1 MTAGVSRP
9 YSGSPPARHAGIG
22 RAAAG
27 VLGVAAVV
35 VGVILLFNPYA
46 AAHTLALLIG
56 LALVIGGAL
65 EIAVGWESDRRW
77 LAILP
82 GLVLVAGGV
91 IAAFWPQA
99 TLWVLALVIGL
110 SLLLHGIG
118 RIALAFLER
127 AEIPGWGWLVLAGA
141 FNVLIGVLALAW
153 PQATIVVL
161 SLILGAQI
169 IVFGICLVVVAFSG
183 SRSQRP
189 TPRPDVAHQPG

>member
-9 YSGSPPARHAGIG
+9 YSGSPPARPTGIG
-22 RAAAG
+22 RTVAG

-35 VGVILLFNPYA
+35 VGVVLLFHPYA

-56 LALVIGGAL
+56 LALVIGGGL
-65 EIAVGWESDRRW
+65 EIAVGWESPRRW

-99 TLWVLALVIGL
+99 TLWVLALVIGV
-110 SLLLHGIG
+110 SLLLQGIG
-118 RIALAFLER
+118 RIALAFQARDELPR
-127 AEIPGWGWLVLAGA
+127 WGWLVLAGA
-141 FNVLIGVLALAW
+141 FNVLIGILALVW
-153 PQATIVVL
+153 PQATILVL

-183 SRSQRP
+183 SRSHP
-189 TPRPDVAHQPG
+189 AHAAA

>member
-1 MTAGVSRP
+1 MTAGT
-9 YSGSPPARHAGIG
+9 YSGSSPARHTGVG
-22 RAAAG
+22 RTAAG

-82 GLVLVAGGV
+82 GLLLVVGGV
-91 IAAFWPQA
+91 LAAFWPHA
-99 TLWVLALVIGL
+99 TLRVLALVIGL

-118 RIALAFLER
+118 RIALAFLAR
-127 AEIPGWGWLVLAGA
+127 SEIPGWGWLVLAGA

-153 PQATIVVL
+153 PKATIVVL

-183 SRSQRP
+183 SRSSAS
-189 TPRPDVAHQPG
+189 V

>member
-1 MTAGVSRP
+1 MTGGVSHS
-9 YSGSPPARHAGIG
+9 YSGSPPARRGIG
-22 RAAAG
+22 RTAAG

-35 VGVILLFNPYA
+35 VGVVLLFNPYA

-56 LALVIGGAL
+56 LALVIGGGL

-99 TLWVLALVIGL
+99 TLWVLALVIGV

-118 RIALAFLER
+118 RIALAFLARDELPR
-127 AEIPGWGWLVLAGA
+127 WGWLVLAGA
-141 FNVLIGVLALAW
+141 FNVLIGILALVW

-169 IVFGICLVVVAFSG
+169 IEFGICLVVVAFSG
-183 SRSQRP
+183 SRSHP
-189 TPRPDVAHQPG
+189 AHAAA